1 MPNTEHSTF
10 SHLEVVL
17 LLALQLIFFL
27 AFFYLFQL
35 PERAYFASIVFGQLL
50 QAPFAVLFILSYLVL
65 GWFFWRKLKWS
76 SIDPTGG
83 TRIFM
88 FSISV
93 VIMWRFATYD
103 YNFYYDQSHYF
114 DRILIVLLA
123 GSIYL
128 HPIGAPLFTAFAIVV
143 ASQLHYPLPGASW
156 LWPDK
161 QILFDALILFSAY
174 LVLAAFRKTRPHFF
188 LYMVL
193 CLTGGIYFHAA
204 LAKLSI
210 GPHFYS
216 WPLSDKLS
224 YLFVSSYINGWLG
237 FLQPTSVITIAKYID
252 KINFPLAAATLVIE
266 LSAIFILWS
275 KNVSRIVLTGFILLH
290 AGIGLASGIF
300 FWMWAAY
307 DLALIIFICKTASVA
322 SRPTFTAKS
331 FVLSVAII
339 VFANIYFRP
348 IHFAWFDTPF
358 NNRFTLWGVG
368 ASGTVYR
375 FNTRFFSPY
384 NIMFAQ
390 SRFYYLSHD
399 PVLVDT
405 YGTTQN
411 YSLARDLISNDPSQI
426 PKLKHQYAMTFY
438 NARLAERF
446 ATFIRIYVAN
456 AQKRGTKFI
465 AINKIAP
472 PYHFGKFARK
482 GEYNFQEPLRKVQVY
497 YEEYFFDGQTILPLR
512 KTMITTIPIDNGDKS
527 PR

>member
-1 MPNTEHSTF
+1 MPNTEHSSF
-10 SHLEVVL
+10 SHLDVIL
-17 LLALQLIFFL
+17 LLVLQPVFFL

-35 PERAYFASIVFGQLL
+35 SEHAYFAPIVFVQLL
-50 QAPFAVLFILSYLVL
+50 QAPFAVLFILSYLGL
-65 GWFFWRKLKWS
+65 GWLFWRKLKWS

-83 TRIFM
+83 MRIFI

-103 YNFYYDQSHYF
+103 YNFYYDQAHNL
-114 DRILIVLLA
+114 DRILIILLA

-128 HPIGAPLFTAFAIVV
+128 HPIATPVFTAFAIVV
-143 ASQLHYPLPGASW
+143 ASELHYPLPGASW

-161 QILFDALILFSAY
+161 QILFDALILFSTH
-174 LVLAAFRKTRPHFF
+174 LVLATFRKTTPHFF

-204 LAKLSI
+204 LAKLTI

-216 WPLSDKLS
+216 WLFADKLS
-224 YLFVSSYINGWLG
+224 YLFISGYINGWLG
-237 FLQPTSVITIAKYID
+237 FLHSTTIIAIAKYID
-252 KINFPLAAATLVIE
+252 RITFPLAAATLLIE
-266 LSAIFILWS
+266 LSGVFILWS
-275 KNVSRIVLTGFILLH
+275 EKVARVVLTGFILLH
-290 AGIGLASGIF
+290 VGIALASGIF

-307 DLALIIFICKTASVA
+307 DIALIIFICKTAPVA

-368 ASGTVYR
+368 SSGTVYR

-411 YSLARDLISNDPSQI
+411 YSLARDLTSNDPSQI

-438 NARLAERF
+438 NARLTEQF
-446 ATFIRIYVAN
+446 ATFIRNYVGN

-465 AINKIAP
+465 AINKLAP
-472 PYHFGKFARK
+472 PYHFGKFARS
-482 GEYNFQEPLRKVQVY
+482 GEYNFQEPLREIQVY
-497 YEEYFFDGQTILPLR
+497 YEEYFFNGQSILPLR
-512 KTMITTIPIDNGDKS
+512 KKSIMTISINHDDKS
-527 PR
+527 PP